1 MEICLSNFLDIHL
14 SYKLVN
20 IMQLTKAEEQIM
32 QILWTM
38 EEGTVQDI
46 LQKFGENK
54 PARTT
59 IATIL
64 SILENKEFA
73 EHRSEGRTNIYKA
86 KVSKEDYSK
95 KQLFGFV
102 KDYFNGSFS
111 SMVSFFAKETNLSI
125 EEMDKLLEETR
136 EALSHETNDNNANQ

>member
-1 MEICLSNFLDIHL
+1 
-14 SYKLVN
+14 
-20 IMQLTKAEEQIM
+20 MQLTKAEEQVM
-32 QILWTM
+32 QILWTI

-46 LQKFGENK
+46 LSKFGENK

-73 EHRSEGRTNIYKA
+73 EHRTEGRVNIYKA
-86 KVSKEDYSK
+86 TVSKDDYSK

-111 SMVSFFAKETNLSI
+111 SMISFFAKETNLSV

-136 EALSHETNDNNANQ
+136 EALSQEEIDNDKK

>member
-1 MEICLSNFLDIHL
+1 
-14 SYKLVN
+14 
-20 IMQLTKAEEQIM
+20 MQLTKAEEQIM
-32 QILWTM
+32 QLLWTI

-46 LQKFGENK
+46 LQSFDDGSK

-59 IATIL
+59 VATVL
-64 SILENKEFA
+64 GILENKDFVS
-73 EHRSEGRTNIYKA
+73 HRSEGRTNIYKPL
-86 KVSKEDYSK
+86 VSKEDYSK

-125 EEMDKLLEETR
+125 DEMDKLLKETKD
-136 EALSHETNDNNANQ
+136 ALAQENNNDKSQ

>member
-1 MEICLSNFLDIHL
+1 
-14 SYKLVN
+14 
-20 IMQLTKAEEQIM
+20 MQLTKAEEQIM
-32 QILWTM
+32 QILWMM

-46 LQKFGENK
+46 LQRFDDNK

-59 IATIL
+59 IATVL
-64 SILENKEFA
+64 SILENKDFV

-86 KVSKEDYSK
+86 VVSKEDYSK

-125 EEMDKLLEETR
+125 DQMDKMLEETK
-136 EALSHETNDNNANQ
+136 EALMKDERNNKIEE

>member
-1 MEICLSNFLDIHL
+1 
-14 SYKLVN
+14 
-20 IMQLTKAEEQIM
+20 MQLTKAEEQIM

-46 LQKFGENK
+46 LQHFDDNK

-59 IATIL
+59 IATVL
-64 SILENKEFA
+64 SILENKDFV

-86 KVSKEDYSK
+86 VVSKDDYSK

-125 EEMDKLLEETR
+125 DQMDRMLEETK
-136 EALSHETNDNNANQ
+136 EALMKEQSNNKKEK